1 MALQQNLR
9 ETLLQIVED
18 QQPRDAFSSSLQ
30 QDTVLGEARRRLPDV
45 SDDAIL
51 TQWGEL
57 FRTGLLAWGM
67 NLSNPNP
74 PYFHAT
80 GLGKRALANATRD
93 PSNPAGYF
101 RHLDGFV
108 SLSPTTES
116 YLREGLEC
124 YVAGRTKAAAVMV
137 GAATESIVIDL
148 RDTIVLHMKSNGQEP
163 KSKITAWQIK
173 SIIDGLNAY
182 VMSRTP
188 PMDAQLA
195 DEYKANWY
203 SFSHYIRMV
212 RNEAGHPTSVDPIT
226 DDQVHAALLMFPNL
240 ANLAQKIS
248 KWATS

>member
-1 MALQQNLR
+1 MALQHNLR
-9 ETLLQIVED
+9 ETLLKIVED
-18 QQPRDAFSSSLQ
+18 QQPRDAFSSGLQ
-30 QDTVLGEARRRLPDV
+30 QGLVLDEARRRLPDV
-45 SDDAIL
+45 SDEAIL

-74 PYFHAT
+74 PFFHAT
-80 GLGKRALANATRD
+80 ELGKRALANATRD
-93 PSNPAGYF
+93 PSNPAGYL
-101 RHLDGFV
+101 RHLDGLV

-124 YVAGRTKAAAVMV
+124 YVAGLTKAAGVMI
-137 GAATESIVIDL
+137 GAAAESIIIDL
-148 RDTIVLHMKSNGQEP
+148 RDTIVAHMKNNGQEP

-188 PMDAQLA
+188 PMDAQLE

-212 RNEAGHPTSVDPIT
+212 RNGAGHPKSVDAIT
-226 DDQVHAALLMFPNL
+226 DEQVHAALLMFPSV
-240 ANLAQKIS
+240 ASLAQKIS